1 MKIKLKLLS
10 LFFALF
16 LLPLAVM
23 GQCGSSN
30 LSVTDADGNT
40 YATLKVGSHCWMQ
53 SNLKTRVPGSSIYW
67 ADMYPDTTANL
78 EIYGRLYNWY
88 AAMNVQPG
96 ETPVVNDH
104 GFVQGV
110 CPEGWHLPNDVEVA
124 QLMTNTTPA
133 LHDVHYWLLPGTN
146 TTNYTMR
153 PGGYY
158 NANRNR
164 SEDLCGNSYMWTA
177 QSLDESSPS
186 IVWSDCHCDYF
197 LIDKTAANNG
207 MSVRCV
213 YKIYQGT
220 VTTDSATNITDK
232 SATLYGTVAFNGY
245 DEEYERGFVYGTSS
259 DNLDQWVV
267 ENQAASEA
275 TAPFNKEI
283 TGLSAATT
291 YYYQAY
297 VVNDFDTAW
306 GEIKDFTTLQMQVST
321 DSANTITHYAAT
333 LHGNLIY
340 LDYTSV
346 NAGFKYGTSE
356 DALTTIVSDESAMTA
371 AGQFS
376 FGITGLTANT
386 QYYYKAF
393 AAHGTDTVYGE
404 VKNFTTAADVFTCGT
419 SKVKDIDNNEY
430 NTVPIGTQCWMKE
443 NLRTTKYAN
452 GTAIAPGSS
461 TSNTTAY
468 YYAPNG
474 DNSNV
479 ATYGY
484 LYNWAAVMN
493 GASSSDANPSGVQGI
508 CPTGWHVPSD
518 AEWTQLTNYVSSQSQ
533 YVCGDNTIAKA
544 LASTAGWNTSGTTC
558 AVGNIPDN
566 NNKTGFS
573 ALPAGGYYGSY
584 GSFGNSANLWS
595 ATERNSTYAY
605 GRNVHYTKAN
615 VSRDNGNKSYAFS
628 VRCLR
633 DATSGG
639 GGETTQTGPTV
650 TTGSVSAIT
659 STSATVAGNVTAD
672 GNSAITACGVCYGTT
687 ANPDLTGNHVEAAGT
702 TGEFTVNLTGLTA
715 GTTYYV
721 RAYATNS
728 VGTAYGEAQTFTTTT
743 DACNG
748 VSSLTDI
755 DGNTYNT
762 VAIGTQCWMKENLRT
777 TKYANGTAIAPGSS
791 TSNTTAYYYAPN
803 GDNSNVAT
811 YGYLYNWAAVMN
823 GASSSDANPS
833 GVQGICPTGWH
844 VPSDAEWTQLT
855 NYVSSQSQYVC
866 GDNTI
871 AKALASTAGW
881 NTSGT
886 TCAVGNIPDNNNKTG
901 FSALPA
907 GGYGGSYYGFGS
919 EAYLWSATEDSS
931 TDAFYRILGYYDA
944 GVYRY
949 GDDKNNAVSVRCL
962 RD

>member
-297 VVNDFDTAW
+297 VVNDFDTA
-306 GEIKDFTTLQMQVST
+306 
-321 DSANTITHYAAT
+321 
-333 LHGNLIY
+333 
-340 LDYTSV
+340 
-346 NAGFKYGTSE
+346 
-356 DALTTIVSDESAMTA
+356 
-371 AGQFS
+371 
-376 FGITGLTANT
+376 
-386 QYYYKAF
+386 
-393 AAHGTDTVYGE
+393 YGE
-404 VKNFTTAADVFTCGT
+404 VKNFTTAAVFTCGT

-452 GTAIAPGSS
+452 GTAIEVGTS
-461 TSNTTAY
+461 TSTTIPY
-468 YYAPNG
+468 RYAPNG
-474 DNSNV
+474 NESNV

-484 LYNWAAVMN
+484 LYNWVAVMN
-493 GASSSDANPSGVQGI
+493 GASANPSGVQGI

-518 AEWTQLTNYVSSQSQ
+518 EEWTQLTNYVSSQSQ
-533 YVCGDNTIAKA
+533 YVCGNDNTIAKA
-544 LASTAGWNTSGTTC
+544 LASTTGWNSSTATC

-573 ALPAGGYYGSY
+573 ALPAGNYNGSY
-584 GSFGNSANLWS
+584 DLFGNYAGLWS
-595 ATERNSTYAY
+595 ATERSSTLAY
-605 GRNVHYTKAN
+605 GRSLGYNGAGVRKGN
-615 VSRDNGNKSYAFS
+615 GGNKYYAFS

-633 DATSGG
+633 D
-639 GGETTQTGPTV
+639 
-650 TTGSVSAIT
+650 
-659 STSATVAGNVTAD
+659 
-672 GNSAITACGVCYGTT
+672 
-687 ANPDLTGNHVEAAGT
+687 
-702 TGEFTVNLTGLTA
+702 
-715 GTTYYV
+715 
-721 RAYATNS
+721 
-728 VGTAYGEAQTFTTTT
+728 
-743 DACNG
+743 
-748 VSSLTDI
+748 
-755 DGNTYNT
+755 
-762 VAIGTQCWMKENLRT
+762 
-777 TKYANGTAIAPGSS
+777 
-791 TSNTTAYYYAPN
+791 
-803 GDNSNVAT
+803 
-811 YGYLYNWAAVMN
+811 
-823 GASSSDANPS
+823 
-833 GVQGICPTGWH
+833 
-844 VPSDAEWTQLT
+844 
-855 NYVSSQSQYVC
+855 
-866 GDNTI
+866 
-871 AKALASTAGW
+871 
-881 NTSGT
+881 
-886 TCAVGNIPDNNNKTG
+886 
-901 FSALPA
+901 
-907 GGYGGSYYGFGS
+907 
-919 EAYLWSATEDSS
+919 
-931 TDAFYRILGYYDA
+931 
-944 GVYRY
+944 
-949 GDDKNNAVSVRCL
+949 
-962 RD
+962 